1 MNPAEVEFLAE
12 NQTIQITPNF
22 SHDRLYLICGE
33 VGPFRPGIP
42 VQVPLWMAIN
52 LKQRQKCRLTAPE
65 WMTVETLTK
74 IKEDEGQSKTF
85 TPMPDEH
92 YMVTTQLILGAAPHD
107 IPNTD
112 EIRILVKVVFLYIE
126 CIQQINNYDC
136 LQDIWD
142 MRIAKLRSSVDAFLK
157 IGGSLAKVDHLTLME
172 INTVRPF
179 LPHALDQ
186 LFRLRQVV

>member
-52 LKQRQKCRLTAPE
+52 LKQRQKCRLTSPE

-112 EIRILVKVVFLYIE
+112 EIRILVKVVFFYIE

>member
-1 MNPAEVEFLAE
+1 
-12 NQTIQITPNF
+12 
-22 SHDRLYLICGE
+22 
-33 VGPFRPGIP
+33 
-42 VQVPLWMAIN
+42 MAIN
-52 LKQRQKCRLTAPE
+52 LKQRQKCRLTSPE

>member
-186 LFRLRQVV
+186 LFRLQQVV